1 MRIARRRP
9 VPLLL
14 LAFLAAVTVVFGLGA
29 QSSSAA
35 EPESLDGQTVVD
47 QVGVLGTDLDTV
59 SQAVRDANADG
70 RDNVYIMII
79 DSFEGADST
88 NFATQVATMS
98 GVPFNSIVVV
108 VATEDEGRYGV
119 AMGSDVANSR
129 GTIQSA
135 VEDDLVP
142 AVASGD
148 AARGIEEFAS
158 LLSSAPQQSEQR
170 AWTGTWITVGVI
182 ALVVAGLII
191 WRRVA
196 KLIKKQ
202 EAARKL
208 AAELGELK
216 KRADIA
222 LVRLD
227 ETIRQSEQEL
237 QFAYAQFGEEP
248 VAPYRE
254 ALDRAQRDAEVAFG
268 LQQQLD
274 DHIPDTEQQ
283 QRDWTGRI
291 MELAQQAKAALGDH
305 AEGFE
310 RLRDLESNAA
320 HVLGGLRSRRGVLDA
335 EIEAAKATLD
345 HEHAT
350 HIGDSVAPIQEN
362 IDHAKRL
369 AATLDE
375 TMREAASA
383 IETGDTSSAAVNVHA
398 SEVAF
403 AEMDELL
410 QEVGD
415 HSRRLHELDNELA
428 ARVQDAKG
436 LIAEVRSANHLTMNP
451 GPLVELLQEQIGAAE
466 ATPRDTVSVT
476 ESFDKAMDRVS
487 DALEGARERKALE
500 NEAATRIEFAR
511 KRIESS
517 EHFINTRRSNI
528 GTRPRTLLRSAKQ
541 ELAHAIEAKDA
552 GARRDHANR
561 AGQLA
566 RQAQKEAQGE
576 LHYGD
581 RSPYNRDSGGDV
593 GSFVVGAVLGSIFSG
608 GGRSRGGGFSGGG
621 GGFSGG
627 GFGGGGGG
635 GFSGFGGGGGG
646 GFSGFG
652 R

>member
-1 MRIARRRP
+1 MRIARRRS
-9 VPLLL
+9 VSLLL
-14 LAFLAAVTVVFGLGA
+14 LALLAAATVVFGLGTQA
-29 QSSSAA
+29 SSAA

-47 QVGVLGTDLDTV
+47 QAGVLGTDLDVV
-59 SQAVRDANADG
+59 SQTVRDANADG

-79 DSFEGADST
+79 HSFEGADST

-108 VATEDEGRYGV
+108 VATQDEGRYGV
-119 AMGSDVANSR
+119 AMGDDVANSR
-129 GTIQSA
+129 DTIQSA

-148 AARGIEEFAS
+148 AARGIESFAQ
-158 LLSSAPQQSEQR
+158 LLSAAPQQAEQR

-182 ALVVAGLII
+182 ALVVVGLII

-208 AAELGELK
+208 AEELGELK
-216 KRADIA
+216 KRADVA

-237 QFAYAQFGEEP
+237 QFAFAQFGEEP
-248 VAPYRE
+248 VAPYRA

-274 DHIPDTEQQ
+274 DHIPDTEQE

-291 MELAQQAKAALGDH
+291 MELAQQAKAELGEH
-305 AEGFE
+305 AEGFA
-310 RLRDLESNAA
+310 RLRDLERNAGT
-320 HVLGGLRSRRGVLDA
+320 VLAGLQDRRRALD
-335 EIEAAKATLD
+335 ERIEAAQATLD
-345 HEHAT
+345 REIDT
-350 HIGDSVAPIQEN
+350 HIGESVAPIQEN
-362 IDHAKRL
+362 LEHARL
-369 AATLDE
+369 LVATLDE
-375 TMREAASA
+375 AMQEAATA
-383 IETGDTSSAAVNVHA
+383 ISSDDASSAAVAVHA

-403 AEMDELL
+403 SEMDELL
-410 QEVGD
+410 DEVRD
-415 HSRRLHELDNELA
+415 QATRLQELDSELA
-428 ARVQDAKG
+428 EKVEDAKG
-436 LIAEVRSANHLTMNP
+436 LTAQIRSTTHLTMNP
-451 GPLVELLQEQIGAAE
+451 EPLAQLLQEQITAAQM
-466 ATPRDTVSVT
+466 TPRDTVAVT
-476 ESFDKAMDRVS
+476 TSLDRAIDRVS
-487 DALEGARERKALE
+487 DVLEGARERAQLAK
-500 NEAATRIEFAR
+500 EADSRIEFAR
-511 KRIESS
+511 KQIESS
-517 EHFINTRRSNI
+517 EHFINTRRYNI
-528 GTRPRTLLRSAKQ
+528 GTQPRTRLHAAKQ
-541 ELAHAIEAKDA
+541 ELSQAVSATEPRD
-552 GARRDHANR
+552 RRDHANR
-561 AGQLA
+561 ASQLA
-566 RQAQKEAQGE
+566 RRAQSEAQGE
-576 LHYGD
+576 LHYGGH
-581 RSPYNRDSGGDV
+581 SPYNRNSGGDV

-608 GGRSRGGGFSGGG
+608 GGRGRGGGGFGG